1 MPSIFFSMFGCV
13 LPSKVYI
20 ADEQHRESSDAKEM
34 STKPSKEEK
43 AKDNKDVIDSGRLTF
58 DSGKIKVD
66 EDPFPK
72 TANINMVVITLL
84 DEGARDDPCLE
95 GQLLTKKVMRS
106 VQK

>member
-43 AKDNKDVIDSGRLTF
+43 AKDNKWLSWFGCVKGCYC
-58 DSGKIKVD
+58 G
-66 EDPFPK
+66 
-72 TANINMVVITLL
+72 
-84 DEGARDDPCLE
+84 
-95 GQLLTKKVMRS
+95 LLTLAAEVLIVELAEALRL
-106 VQK
+106 